1 MFGIGDNASILP
13 QNNLT
18 RSFEVKHQISETQAD
33 EGEYGDVDHQ
43 YTNNCNHLSQELW
56 IAREGPIGAVNADIR
71 VRKQRVADETNH
83 TRDAMEGENIH
94 SVAHVLPAAS
104 GNTDVKK

>member
-43 YTNNCNHLSQELW
+43 YTNNCNHLSQKNRV
-56 IAREGPIGAVNADIR
+56 ARKGTVGAVRTNLR
-71 VRKQRVADETNH
+71 VH
-83 TRDAMEGENIH
+83 
-94 SVAHVLPAAS
+94 
-104 GNTDVKK
+104 KKRIAE